1 MSWAFLPLAS
11 SKVYER
17 QSPGDSS
24 ELPGYL
30 DSSLPPETTIYYLR
44 TLPDFF
50 FQPPSTTR
58 YSTRS
63 LFHEVDEGR
72 EVERGMWYV
81 RPRVSIQ
88 NGTLFP
94 TPLVDSTVRITSS
107 KAR

>member
-1 MSWAFLPLAS
+1 MGWAFLPLAS
-11 SKVYER
+11 SKVYEH

-44 TLPDFF
+44 TMPDFF

-81 RPRVSIQ
+81 KPRVSIQ